1 MDPAIR
7 LADISKT
14 FFRDNDRK
22 NGDEPEGVPVLKSI
36 TLDIAKGEFV
46 SLQGTSG
53 SGKSTLLHIIGL
65 LDRPTSGLYH
75 LLGNDT
81 AALDDD
87 HLSDLRNKNLGFVF
101 QSFYLIPYATA
112 LENVVLPG
120 LYSRKPQAELTARA
134 RTLLEQV
141 GLADRM
147 HFKPARLSGG
157 QQQRVAMAR
166 AMLNEPDIILADEPT
181 GQLDSITSGEI
192 IKLFKQVNESGTT
205 IILVTHDEHVAAQAQ
220 RIVRIHDGRVVE
232 DKPTGA

>member
-1 MDPAIR
+1 MGPAIH
-7 LADISKT
+7 LTEISKT
-14 FFRDNDRK
+14 FFRENERK
-22 NGDEPEGVPVLKSI
+22 NGDPAEGITVLKSI
-36 TLDIAKGEFV
+36 TLDVAQGEFV

-65 LDRPTSGLYH
+65 LDRPTSGAYQ

-81 AALDDD
+81 ATLDDD

-120 LYSRKPQAELTARA
+120 LYSGKSQAELTARA
-134 RTLLEQV
+134 KELLEQV

-147 HFKPARLSGG
+147 NFKPASLSGG

-166 AMLNEPDIILADEPT
+166 ALLNKPDIILADEPT
-181 GQLDSITSGEI
+181 GQLDSTTSGEI
-192 IKLFKQVNESGTT
+192 IKLFTQVHASGTT
-205 IILVTHDEHVAAQAQ
+205 IVLVTHDENVAAQAQ
-220 RIVRIHDGRVVE
+220 RIIRIHDGRIVE
-232 DKPTGA
+232 DKQTGA